1 MTTVTDATFQQ
12 VLDAPLA
19 IVDFWAPS
27 CPYCVQYKP
36 VFEGVAAQM
45 GDRIFMAT
53 ANTNEAPKSAASYK
67 IQSIPVT
74 IFFVNGKEVF
84 RAEGAMSQDDLL
96 KEIDQVL
103 VAQEGRGDPLG
114 TAVPES
120 TVASALNF
128 LLAGGLLVGGA
139 YLAAEYLAD

>member
-84 RAEGAMSQDDLL
+84 RAEGAMSQGDLL

-103 VAQEGRGDPLG
+103 ATQEAGGGAPG
-114 TAVPES
+114 AGSSESPVP
-120 TVASALNF
+120 AALNF
-128 LLAGGLLVGGA
+128 LLMGGLLVGGA